1 MFTRVLIAMLLTL
14 IATPVFAGRISVVVD
29 ISTQTMSVSVNG
41 VQHYNWLVSTGRRG
55 YRTPLGDFRPT
66 RMAAVY
72 YSRKYDN
79 APMPHAIFF
88 VGGFAIHG
96 TQYVRSLGGPASH
109 GCVRLHPANAALL
122 YSLVQRF
129 GAGNTDILIQ
139 S

>member
-14 IATPVFAGRISVVVD
+14 SATPVFAGGVSVVVD
-29 ISTQTMSVSVNG
+29 ISTQTMSVAVNG
-41 VQHYNWLVSTGRRG
+41 VQQYNWLVSTGRRG
-55 YRTPLGDFRPT
+55 HRTPLGDFRPT

-96 TQYVRSLGGPASH
+96 TEYVRSLGGPASH

-122 YSLVQRF
+122 YSLVQRY
-129 GAGNTDILIQ
+129 GAGNTEIVIQ
-139 S
+139 G